1 MIARRR
7 QHGMTIWA
15 MLGILIIV
23 GFVLLVAVRLTPVY
37 LNYWSVVSVAESVQ
51 EDTGRDDPM
60 SEVWE
65 KVRVRFGLN
74 SLRSLEPREV
84 MDIRRRDGG
93 LEIHVHYEERRP
105 LLANIE
111 LAVTFDRTISR

>member
-7 QHGMTIWA
+7 QRGMTMWA
-15 MLGILIIV
+15 MLGVLIVV

-37 LNYWSVVSVAESVQ
+37 LNHWSVVSVAESVQ
-51 EDTGRDDPM
+51 QDTDRDDPM

-74 SLRSLEPREV
+74 NLRSLEPREV
-84 MDIRRRDGG
+84 MNIRRRDGG
-93 LEIHVHYEERRP
+93 LEIRVNYEQRRP
-105 LLANIE
+105 LMANVE
-111 LAVTFDRTISR
+111 LVVTFDRKIAR

>member
-7 QHGMTIWA
+7 QRGMTMWA

-37 LNYWSVVSVAESVQ
+37 MNYWSVISVAESVHK
-51 EDTGRDDPM
+51 DTRSDDNM
-60 SEVWE
+60 AEVWE

-74 SLRSLEPREV
+74 NLRSLEPREV
-84 MDIRRRDGG
+84 MNIRRRDGG
-93 LEIHVHYEERRP
+93 LG
-105 LLANIE
+105 
-111 LAVTFDRTISR
+111 